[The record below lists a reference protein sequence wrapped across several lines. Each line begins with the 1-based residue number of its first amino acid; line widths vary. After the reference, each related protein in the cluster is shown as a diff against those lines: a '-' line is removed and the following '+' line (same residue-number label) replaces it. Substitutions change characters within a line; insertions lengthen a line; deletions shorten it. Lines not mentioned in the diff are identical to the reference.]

1 MARPFNLSKVGGHI
15 GGTALIDNLP
25 FLPGEPRG
33 LRSLAGYSP
42 RDHKESDMTEVT

>member
-33 LRSLAGYSP
+33 PRSLAGYSP
-42 RDHKESDMTEVT
+42 QSRKELDMTEMT